1 MEYIITNGVSGMGPS
16 LQVFNQIKGEYILSW
31 VYKETMYVETILTY
45 KPDINQIKN
54 IIIDFIEKEVDKNVE
69 FGFVYKGTPVHLNKE
84 NEDNFF
90 KAFVFGFL
98 ENMSGQNFGIFPV
111 PFKLGTPEKPEI
123 RMFNDFSEVKEFC
136 LSAFA
141 YKKGCI
147 AEGFKLKQEIPVAE
161 FMKILDPDWTPE
173 TALKEPVAPVE
184 QPETLAPAETPAPAK
199 STETVE
205 RIETTDPNE
214 IAESDESEEVAS
226 DTTTA
231 DENPASETTTKPK
244 PKKKKQ

>member
-1 MEYIITNGVSGMGPS
+1 MEYIITTGVSGMKPS

-31 VYKETMYVETILTY
+31 VYKETTYVETILTY
-45 KPDINQIKN
+45 KPDIYQIKN

-98 ENMSGQNFGIFPV
+98 ENMSGQSFGIFPI
-111 PFKLGTPEKPEI
+111 PFKLGTPDKPEI
-123 RMFNDFSEVKEFC
+123 KMFNDFSEVKEFC

-161 FMKILDPDWTPE
+161 FMKILDPDWTPVPTE
-173 TALKEPVAPVE
+173 AVGTTGSSVT
-184 QPETLAPAETPAPAK
+184 PETTERIEVSDPNETIEAEEVEEASE
-199 STETVE
+199 STET
-205 RIETTDPNE
+205 
-214 IAESDESEEVAS
+214 AS
-226 DTTTA
+226 
-231 DENPASETTTKPK
+231 SKPK
-244 PKKKKQ
+244 SKKKKQ

>member
-45 KPDINQIKN
+45 KPDIDQIKN

-98 ENMSGQNFGIFPV
+98 ENMSGQSFGIFPI

-123 RMFNDFSEVKEFC
+123 KIFKDFSEVQEFC
-136 LSAFA
+136 LSAFE
-141 YKKGCI
+141 YKKSCI
-147 AEGFKLKQEIPVAE
+147 AEGFKLKQEIPILE
-161 FMKILDPDWTPE
+161 FMKIIDPDWTPG
-173 TALKEPVAPVE
+173 TPVPTSEPTV
-184 QPETLAPAETPAPAK
+184 TP
-199 STETVE
+199 ETVE
-205 RIETTDPNE
+205 RIEVSDPNE
-214 IAESDESEEVAS
+214 TLETEEAEEVSESTETAS
-226 DTTTA
+226 AETTA
-231 DENPASETTTKPK
+231 QAKPK
-244 PKKKKQ
+244 SKKKKQ

>member
-45 KPDINQIKN
+45 KPDIDQIKN

-123 RMFNDFSEVKEFC
+123 KMFNDFSEVKEFC

-161 FMKILDPDWTPE
+161 FMKILDPDWTPVPTE
-173 TALKEPVAPVE
+173 AVVPTGSVGTGVT
-184 QPETLAPAETPAPAK
+184 PE
-199 STETVE
+199 SVE
-205 RIETTDPNE
+205 RIEVSDPNE
-214 IAESDESEEVAS
+214 TIEAEEV
-226 DTTTA
+226 
-231 DENPASETTTKPK
+231 EEASESTETSSSKPK
-244 PKKKKQ
+244 SKKKKQ

>member
-1 MEYIITNGVSGMGPS
+1 MSGMKPS

-45 KPDINQIKN
+45 KPDIDQIKN

-98 ENMSGQNFGIFPV
+98 ENMSGQSFGIFPV

-123 RMFNDFSEVKEFC
+123 KMFNDFSEVREFC

-147 AEGFKLKQEIPVAE
+147 AEGFKLKQEIPVVE
-161 FMKILDPDWTPE
+161 FMKILDPDWTPVPTE
-173 TALKEPVAPVE
+173 AVVPTGSVGTGVT
-184 QPETLAPAETPAPAK
+184 PE
-199 STETVE
+199 SVE
-205 RIETTDPNE
+205 RIEVSDPNE
-214 IAESDESEEVAS
+214 TIEAEEV
-226 DTTTA
+226 
-231 DENPASETTTKPK
+231 EEASESTETASSKPK
-244 PKKKKQ
+244 SKKKKQ

>member
-1 MEYIITNGVSGMGPS
+1 MEYIITTGVSGMKSS

-45 KPDINQIKN
+45 KPDIDQIKN

-98 ENMSGQNFGIFPV
+98 ENMSGQNFGIFPI

-123 RMFNDFSEVKEFC
+123 KMFNDFSEVKEFC

-173 TALKEPVAPVE
+173 TPVPTNEPSEP
-184 QPETLAPAETPAPAK
+184 
-199 STETVE
+199 TETVE
-205 RIETTDPNE
+205 RIEVSDPNE
-214 IAESDESEEVAS
+214 TIETEEV
-226 DTTTA
+226 
-231 DENPASETTTKPK
+231 EEASESTETSSSKPK
-244 PKKKKQ
+244 SKKKKQ

>member
-1 MEYIITNGVSGMGPS
+1 MEYIITTGVSGMGPS

-45 KPDINQIKN
+45 KPDIDQIKN

-123 RMFNDFSEVKEFC
+123 KMFNDFSEVKEFC

-161 FMKILDPDWTPE
+161 FMKILDPDWTPVP
-173 TALKEPVAPVE
+173 TEPVGTTGSSVT
-184 QPETLAPAETPAPAK
+184 PETTERIEVSDPNETIEAEEVEEASE
-199 STETVE
+199 STET
-205 RIETTDPNE
+205 
-214 IAESDESEEVAS
+214 AS
-226 DTTTA
+226 
-231 DENPASETTTKPK
+231 SKPK
-244 PKKKKQ
+244 SKKKKQ

>member
-1 MEYIITNGVSGMGPS
+1 MEYIITTGVSGMKPS

-31 VYKETMYVETILTY
+31 MYKETTYVETILTY
-45 KPDINQIKN
+45 KPDIDQIKN

-98 ENMSGQNFGIFPV
+98 ENMSGQSFGIFPI
-111 PFKLGTPEKPEI
+111 PFKLGTPDKPEI
-123 RMFNDFSEVKEFC
+123 KMFNDFSEVKEFC

-161 FMKILDPDWTPE
+161 FMKILDPDWTPVPTE
-173 TALKEPVAPVE
+173 AVVPTGSVGTGVT
-184 QPETLAPAETPAPAK
+184 PE
-199 STETVE
+199 SVE
-205 RIETTDPNE
+205 RIEVSDPNE
-214 IAESDESEEVAS
+214 TLETEEAEE
-226 DTTTA
+226 
-231 DENPASETTTKPK
+231 ASESTETSSSKPK